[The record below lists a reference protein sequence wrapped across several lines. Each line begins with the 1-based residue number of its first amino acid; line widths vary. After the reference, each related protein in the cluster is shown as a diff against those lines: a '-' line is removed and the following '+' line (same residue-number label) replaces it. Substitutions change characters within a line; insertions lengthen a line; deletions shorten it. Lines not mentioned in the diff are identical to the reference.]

1 VLLDQLSK
9 LSLEKLWD
17 LITDYDW
24 DPQQMDMNRL
34 IMEAVRIA
42 LGTQTKVDDTMLKK
56 RQTDMMPLLLQK
68 IAEARATRPPLLDL
82 QPNLA

>member
-68 IAEARATRPPLLDL
+68 IAEARATRPPLLEL
-82 QPNLA
+82 NPT